1 MAYNFNGSTRRIT
14 LDPGTVQLDLID
26 LYSRWLDWARD
37 NPNFLQAFRVSG
49 GDPDGTGG
57 FTGRYLFLMN
67 GWTIVPQSANHTLNA
82 IGNLY
87 RDPDDTSGNPLV
99 SPVSGYTVNVIFN
112 RSAQAQGISIS
123 GTTLTPA
130 QIWNHPDRQLS
141 ADGISGIWSFV
152 LAAGDVVGSAG
163 RHLRRLAVV
172 HGLTSANVTASE
184 TRRTAGDVDQPIST
198 SGSNRTMTGAP

>member
-1 MAYNFNGSTRRIT
+1 MPYTFNGATRRII

-26 LYSRWLDWARD
+26 LYSRWLDWARV
-37 NPNFLQAFRVSG
+37 NPQFLQAFRVSG

-57 FTGRYLFLMN
+57 FTGRYIFLMN

-99 SPVSGYTVNVIFN
+99 SPVAGYTVNVIFN

-130 QIWNHPDRQLS
+130 QIWAHPIDN
-141 ADGISGIWSFV
+141 ATSGAARV
-152 LAAGDVVGSAG
+152 LWRIAK
-163 RHLRRLAVV
+163 LL
-172 HGLTSANVTASE
+172 GLTSESVTAKDDGFVRVGTGS
-184 TRRTAGDVDQPIST
+184 DINQPIT
-198 SGSNRTMTGAP
+198 VNPDGSRTLGGSP